1 LQHLGL
7 CYSREGDP
15 IEREDLSSEQAVIY
29 YCIDVVVNHNIT
41 IALDSHNFEEEERSQ
56 LRLKVIEA
64 TIHTFDD

>member
-1 LQHLGL
+1 M
-7 CYSREGDP
+7 E
-15 IEREDLSSEQAVIY
+15 EDFTYEQAVMY
-29 YCIDVVVNHNIT
+29 YCINVVVNHYIT